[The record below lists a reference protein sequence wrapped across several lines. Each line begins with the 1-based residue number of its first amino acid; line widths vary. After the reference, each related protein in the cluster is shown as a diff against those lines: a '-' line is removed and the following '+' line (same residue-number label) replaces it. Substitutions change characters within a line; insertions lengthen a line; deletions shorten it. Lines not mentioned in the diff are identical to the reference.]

1 MKYLHVN
8 NINGLLVEY
17 NNKLVL
23 VLVTPLEDQGTVQF
37 DFIDPF
43 TDLEVLDDDEA
54 RALLLELME
63 DNK

>member
-1 MKYLHVN
+1 MKYLHAN
-8 NINGLLVEY
+8 NINGLIVHY

-23 VLVTPLEDQGTVQF
+23 ILVTPLEGQGTVQF

-43 TDLEVLDDDEA
+43 TDQEVLDDDEA

>member
-17 NNKLVL
+17 NSKLVL
-23 VLVTPLEDQGTVQF
+23 VLVNPLEGQGTVQF